1 MQIALFISRKQAV
14 EFEGLQRNR
23 KIPNLTPLIDIV
35 FLLLIFFML
44 TAHFVKD
51 EVLDITLPEADST
64 TTLDNDDALE
74 IVLDN
79 SGYILI
85 KQKHIAVSELDTA
98 LQQILKGRKNKQVIL
113 RGDEVAQLG
122 LTVKV
127 MDAARKAGASS
138 LDIIT
143 QKP

>member
-1 MQIALFISRKQAV
+1 MRKQAV

-23 KIPNLTPLIDIV
+23 KIPSLTPLIDIV
-35 FLLLIFFML
+35 FLLLVFFML

-51 EVLDITLPEADST
+51 EALDITLPEADSA
-64 TTLDNDDALE
+64 TTLKDEDALE

-79 SGYILI
+79 SGHILI
-85 KQKHIAVSELDTA
+85 NQKHIAVSELEKV
-98 LQQILKGRKNKQVIL
+98 LQQMLLGRKNKQVIL
-113 RGDEVAQLG
+113 RGDQIAQLG

-143 QKP
+143 KKP

>member
-1 MQIALFISRKQAV
+1 M

-23 KIPNLTPLIDIV
+23 KIPSLTPLIDIV
-35 FLLLIFFML
+35 FLLLVFFML

-51 EVLDITLPEADST
+51 EVLDITLPEAESA
-64 TTLDNDDALE
+64 TTLDNEEALE
-74 IVLDN
+74 IVLDKR
-79 SGYILI
+79 GHILI
-85 KQKHIAVSELDTA
+85 KQKYIAVSDLDKI
-98 LQQILKGRKNKQVIL
+98 LQQMLSGRKNKQVIL

-127 MDAARKAGASS
+127 MDAARKAGAVS

-143 QKP
+143 QKR

>member
-1 MQIALFISRKQAV
+1 M

-23 KIPNLTPLIDIV
+23 KIPSLTPLIDIV
-35 FLLLIFFML
+35 FLLLVFFML

-51 EVLDITLPEADST
+51 EVLDISLPEAHSA
-64 TTLDNDDALE
+64 TTLDNEEALE
-74 IVLDN
+74 IVLDKR
-79 SGYILI
+79 GHILI
-85 KQKHIAVSELDTA
+85 KQKHIDVSELDKV
-98 LQQILKGRKNKQVIL
+98 LQQMLSGRKNKQVVL

-127 MDAARKAGASS
+127 MDAARKAGAGS

>member
-1 MQIALFISRKQAV
+1 M

-23 KIPNLTPLIDIV
+23 KIPSLTPLIDIV
-35 FLLLIFFML
+35 FLLLVFFML

-51 EVLDITLPEADST
+51 EVLDITLPEAESAST
-64 TTLDNDDALE
+64 LENENALE
-74 IVLDN
+74 IVLDKQ
-79 SGYILI
+79 GHILI
-85 KQKHIAVSELDTA
+85 KQNHIAVNELE
-98 LQQILKGRKNKQVIL
+98 QVLKEKLRGRKNKQVIL
-113 RGDEVAQLG
+113 RGDEIAQLG

-127 MDAARKAGASS
+127 MDAARKAGATS

>member
-1 MQIALFISRKQAV
+1 M

-23 KIPNLTPLIDIV
+23 KIPSLTPLIDIV
-35 FLLLIFFML
+35 FLLLVFFML
-44 TAHFVKD
+44 TAHFVQD
-51 EVLDITLPEADST
+51 EVLDITLPEADSA
-64 TTLDNDDALE
+64 TTLDNEDALE
-74 IVLDN
+74 IVLDKR
-79 SGYILI
+79 GHILI
-85 KQKHIAVSELDTA
+85 KKKHIAVNDLEKV
-98 LQQILKGRKNKQVIL
+98 LQEMLHGRKNKQVIL

-143 QKP
+143 QKR

>member
-1 MQIALFISRKQAV
+1 M

-23 KIPNLTPLIDIV
+23 KIPTLTPLIDIV
-35 FLLLIFFML
+35 FLLLVFFML

-51 EVLDITLPEADST
+51 QSLDISLPEAESAKS
-64 TTLDNDDALE
+64 LDKDEALK

-79 SGYILI
+79 SGHVLI
-85 KQKHIAVSELDTA
+85 NNKHIAPGELDKVIKEM
-98 LQQILKGRKNKQVIL
+98 LLGRTNKQVIL
-113 RGDEVAQLG
+113 KGDKISELG

-127 MDAARKAGASS
+127 MDAARKAGAES

-143 QKP
+143 EQPK

>member
-1 MQIALFISRKQAV
+1 M

-23 KIPNLTPLIDIV
+23 KIPSLTPLIDIV
-35 FLLLIFFML
+35 FLLLVFFML

-51 EVLDITLPEADST
+51 EVLDITLPEADSA

-79 SGYILI
+79 SGHILI
-85 KQKHIAVSELDTA
+85 KQKHIAISELDNV
-98 LQQILKGRKNKQVIL
+98 LQQMLMGRKNKKVIL
-113 RGDEVAQLG
+113 RGDKIAELG